1 MAVKISNLSLY
12 RGDKAVLQHYQQQF
26 SQSRSCITGANG
38 SGKSSLLCAIAGILP
53 YQSGTIHWH
62 DSLITQ
68 ARADIAIAS
77 DAIALPEFARAAD
90 IILLTQQLW
99 QLSWPQQL
107 IDGFNFAA
115 QLDTRCGSLSTG
127 NLKKLQ
133 LILAFMRQPAL
144 LLLDEANIAL
154 DSAAQ
159 QTLWQLIADFDGQ
172 IIAASNEAQLYA
184 SKGFALVALHAV

>member
-12 RGDKAVLQHYQQQF
+12 RGEKRVLQQYQQQF
-26 SQSRSCITGANG
+26 TQRRSCITGANG

-53 YQSGTIHWH
+53 YQSGSIHWH
-62 DSLITQ
+62 DSLISR

-77 DAIALPEFARAAD
+77 DAILLPEFASAGD
-90 IILLTQQLW
+90 LILLTQKLW
-99 QLSWPQQL
+99 QLKWPQRL
-107 IDGFNFAA
+107 IDGFAFAP
-115 QLDTRCGSLSTG
+115 QLDTQCGSLSTG

-154 DSAAQ
+154 DTAAQ
-159 QTLWQLIADFDGQ
+159 QTLWQLIAGFDGY
-172 IIAASNEAQLYA
+172 IIAASNEANLYA
-184 SKGFALVALHAV
+184 AKGFALVALHEV

>member
-12 RGDKAVLQHYQQQF
+12 RGDKVVLQQYQQQF

-53 YQSGTIHWH
+53 YQSGTIHWR
-62 DSLITQ
+62 DSLISQ
-68 ARADIAIAS
+68 AHADIAIAS
-77 DAIALPEFARAAD
+77 DAILLPEFASASD
-90 IILLTQQLW
+90 IILLTQKLW
-99 QLSWPQQL
+99 QLSWPQKL
-107 IDGFNFAA
+107 IDGFAFAP
-115 QLDTRCGSLSTG
+115 QLDTRCASLSTG

-154 DSAAQ
+154 DTAAQ
-159 QTLWQLIADFDGQ
+159 QTLWQLIAGFDGD
-172 IIAASNEAQLYA
+172 IIAASNEAGLYA
-184 SKGFALVALHAV
+184 ARGFTLVALHEV

>member
-1 MAVKISNLSLY
+1 MSVKINNLSVH
-12 RGDKAVLQHYQQQF
+12 RSGKIVLQQYEQQF
-26 SQSRSCITGANG
+26 TQRLSCITGANG

-53 YQSGTIHWH
+53 YQSGDIRWQ
-62 DSLITQ
+62 DALITK

-77 DAIALPEFARAAD
+77 DAITLPDFASARD
-90 IILLTQQLW
+90 VILLTQQLW
-99 QLSWPQQL
+99 QLGWPQQL
-107 IDGFNFAA
+107 INDFQFQP
-115 QLDTRCGSLSTG
+115 QLDTQCASLSTG

-154 DSAAQ
+154 DAQ
-159 QTLWQLIADFDGQ
+159 AQALLWQLIASFNGW

-184 SKGFALVALHAV
+184 DKGFTLVALHEV

>member
-12 RGDKAVLQHYQQQF
+12 RGEKLVLQQYQQQF
-26 SQSRSCITGANG
+26 TQRRSCITGANG

-53 YQSGTIHWH
+53 YQSGSIHWH
-62 DSLITQ
+62 DSLISR

-77 DAIALPEFARAAD
+77 DAILLPEFASAGD
-90 IILLTQQLW
+90 IMLLTQKLW
-99 QLSWPQQL
+99 QLGWPQQL
-107 IDGFNFAA
+107 IDGFAFAP
-115 QLDTRCGSLSTG
+115 QLDTPCGSLSTG

-159 QTLWQLIADFDGQ
+159 HTLWQLIADFDGQ
-172 IIAASNEAQLYA
+172 IIAASNEAGLYA
-184 SKGFALVALHAV
+184 AKGFNLVALHEV